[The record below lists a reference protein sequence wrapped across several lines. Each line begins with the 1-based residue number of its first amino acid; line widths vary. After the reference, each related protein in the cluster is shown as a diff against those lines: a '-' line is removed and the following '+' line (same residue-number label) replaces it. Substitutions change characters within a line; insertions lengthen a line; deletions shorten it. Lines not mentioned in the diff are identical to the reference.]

1 VLAPYIEGHA
11 DALLRL
17 GVASLNQY
25 DSFIARVTADG
36 PRPVEYRRAGTL
48 QVARNNREAEE
59 LRRHATLLAAHGV
72 PHTLFSGDEI
82 RGVEPALAPLAAALL
97 TPDHG
102 YVGVATLMAALVD
115 AAGRRN
121 VSFVTSR
128 VQALIAAPGGRVRID
143 TLAEAIDADA
153 VVIAAGS
160 WSGTIQVAP
169 AAAPPVQPIRG
180 QLIHLRFSNPPLS
193 HIVWGSASYLVPWDD
208 GSLLVG
214 ATMEDVGFDESVTV
228 EGVRQLLDGA
238 TELLPAV
245 ASAAFHDARAGLRP
259 RTSDELPIIGASSTM
274 RGVFYATGH
283 FRNGVLLAPLTAS
296 MLADLVIDGRE
307 CAEMALVRPSR
318 FGL

>member
-1 VLAPYIEGHA
+1 
-11 DALLRL
+11 
-17 GVASLNQY
+17 
-25 DSFIARVTADG
+25 
-36 PRPVEYRRAGTL
+36 
-48 QVARNNREAEE
+48 
-59 LRRHATLLAAHGV
+59 
-72 PHTLFSGDEI
+72 
-82 RGVEPALAPLAAALL
+82 
-97 TPDHG
+97 
-102 YVGVATLMAALVD
+102 
-115 AAGRRN
+115 
-121 VSFVTSR
+121 
-128 VQALIAAPGGRVRID
+128 
-143 TLAEAIDADA
+143 
-153 VVIAAGS
+153 
-160 WSGTIQVAP
+160 
-169 AAAPPVQPIRG
+169 VQPIRG
-180 QLIHLRFSNPPLS
+180 QLLHLRFSNPPLS